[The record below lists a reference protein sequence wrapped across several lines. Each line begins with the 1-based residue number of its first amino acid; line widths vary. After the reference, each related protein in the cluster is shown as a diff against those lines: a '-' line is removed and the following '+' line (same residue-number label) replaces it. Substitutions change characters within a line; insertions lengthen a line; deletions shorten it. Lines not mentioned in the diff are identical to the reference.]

1 MASPAAER
9 GRAVRERLLNAAA
22 ELIPERGWTAV
33 STRILAERAGVTPS
47 VVHYHFPSLASL
59 LNEAAVG
66 RMRALLA
73 EMNELL
79 ASAPP
84 PGAAIEVLFGS
95 IEEYTG
101 TDPTS
106 LLFVEAYL
114 ASTRDAE
121 LRERIAELVAEFRQR
136 FGESLERH
144 GVPDPYGTAAVLAA
158 CVDGLML
165 HRGLGLKADGASA
178 VLRRLLATASEPAA
192 PATPRATATPNATT
206 TPHAAPGAA
215 PDSAAPE
222 EERP

>member
-1 MASPAAER
+1 MISPAAER

-73 EMNELL
+73 EMNELM

-84 PGAAIEVLFGS
+84 AAAIEALFGS
-95 IEEYTG
+95 AAEYTG

-114 ASTRDAE
+114 ASTRDPG

-158 CVDGLML
+158 CVDGLLL
-165 HRGLGLKADGASA
+165 HRGLGLAAGDPVA
-178 VLRRLLATASEPAA
+178 VLRRLLSTAPGPASPA
-192 PATPRATATPNATT
+192 GATPE
-206 TPHAAPGAA
+206 G
-215 PDSAAPE
+215 AAPE
-222 EERP
+222 EERS